1 MEELFKNLKPY
12 SKITFYNDT
21 TPLEYDCF
29 DLIFDLYH
37 DFYSLNRDTTYTLKK
52 SFVFDDDEFNK
63 IKIFLEELKNANIID
78 SFSEEKTALK
88 PKDDDDIIMWLNSKF
103 DIKILFT
110 PKIEGF
116 DLLGYIAEKNKLNI
130 YGDKIQK
137 QKISKM
143 ILSKFEEYQNNE
155 LFFDLYYSDE
165 WNNSEDIEKYL
176 DGSYSDYE
184 KINAFKTLRNLENDK
199 IIQIKETSVLREYGN
214 KIIIANVKIKI
225 LETDKLYNASY
236 DKSKKEITTDKEIN
250 TEQFLYT
257 YNKQKKNGSLV
268 LKSFG
273 EYVNFTGRRSAIFLF
288 FYKKRNENKFFDYK
302 ELNLFLKENDFEEI
316 KSDGLNKDIKTVN
329 KIINVLTNNEL
340 KEIILIDKEKNEKD
354 ADINVYKF
362 NNLK

>member
-1 MEELFKNLKPY
+1 
-12 SKITFYNDT
+12 
-21 TPLEYDCF
+21 
-29 DLIFDLYH
+29 
-37 DFYSLNRDTTYTLKK
+37 
-52 SFVFDDDEFNK
+52 
-63 IKIFLEELKNANIID
+63 
-78 SFSEEKTALK
+78 
-88 PKDDDDIIMWLNSKF
+88 MWLNSKF

-236 DKSKKEITTDKEIN
+236 DKSKKEITVGELGVRHSNDDRILPAGIYS
-250 TEQFLYT
+250 FA
-257 YNKQKKNGSLV
+257 KN
-268 LKSFG
+268 
-273 EYVNFTGRRSAIFLF
+273 IC
-288 FYKKRNENKFFDYK
+288 
-302 ELNLFLKENDFEEI
+302 
-316 KSDGLNKDIKTVN
+316 
-329 KIINVLTNNEL
+329 
-340 KEIILIDKEKNEKD
+340 
-354 ADINVYKF
+354 
-362 NNLK
+362 